1 LTTCPDHFNRIHLVA
16 CASTSDYLKQNIASL
31 EADFPLMVSAAA
43 QSAGRGR
50 EDRGWSSPENL
61 GIYATFGFL
70 LPDHRALPLLSLA
83 AGVAVTGM
91 LEGWSGGSFTLK
103 WPNDVL
109 AAGKKISGILCET
122 VVKGERIVC
131 LVGIGVNVN
140 QRLDDFPPEL
150 RERAVSLHQLT
161 HREWPI
167 AEGLEL
173 LAESMVSWLRKL
185 TAERGSEIVRRARD
199 LSRSFQGQP
208 ISFHHQGRIEQG
220 IFLDIAQD
228 GGLRLDVPGAG
239 EKVFY
244 SGELGQ
250 SGY

>member
-1 LTTCPDHFNRIHLVA
+1 LTTCPDRFNRIHLAA
-16 CASTSDYLKQNIASL
+16 CVSTSDYLKQNIASL

-70 LPDHRALPLLSLA
+70 LPDIRALSLLSLA
-83 AGVAVTGM
+83 AGVAVAGM
-91 LEGWSGGSFTLK
+91 LEGWTGGSFALK

-122 VVKGERIVC
+122 VVKGEHIVC
-131 LVGIGVNVN
+131 LVGSGINVN
-140 QRLDDFPPEL
+140 QSLDDFPPEL
-150 RERAVSLHQLT
+150 RERAASLRLQT
-161 HREWPI
+161 GREWPV
-167 AEGLEL
+167 AEGYER
-173 LAESMVSWLRKL
+173 LATGMASWLLKL
-185 TAERGSEIVRRARD
+185 TAEHGPEIVGRARD

-208 ISFHHQGRIEQG
+208 ISFHHQGQRVQG
-220 IFLDIAQD
+220 IFMDIAPD

-239 EKVFY
+239 QKVFY
-244 SGELGQ
+244 SGELG
-250 SGY
+250 